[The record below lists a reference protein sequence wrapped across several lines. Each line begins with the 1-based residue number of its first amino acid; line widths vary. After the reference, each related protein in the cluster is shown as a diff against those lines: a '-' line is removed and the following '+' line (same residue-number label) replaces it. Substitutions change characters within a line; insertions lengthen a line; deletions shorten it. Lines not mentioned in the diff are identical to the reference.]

1 LSGDRATPAETQKRD
16 RFFTVDHWTIAPC
29 LSPAEGRSLH
39 ACCLL
44 KGDCVSPFFHSA
56 ISQSFHNSDKLRCL
70 ATIKDSERTMPDL
83 YVVIRNQDDVAM
95 FSIEGELLTIFLLQD
110 EILLHIQPVDLFLA
124 EVLFFNA
131 LLIIK
136 NVIVIRL
143 RKFIAVSL

>member
-1 LSGDRATPAETQKRD
+1 
-16 RFFTVDHWTIAPC
+16 
-29 LSPAEGRSLH
+29 
-39 ACCLL
+39 
-44 KGDCVSPFFHSA
+44 
-56 ISQSFHNSDKLRCL
+56 
-70 ATIKDSERTMPDL
+70 MPDL